1 MDWMMYIEDILQKVI
16 NADKDTRSKLIKEL
30 SDKLAEC
37 EKYKSY
43 LENASDTIAE
53 MDESGTVIYTT
64 NNWIRQLGYDP
75 EDIKGKAIFH
85 QFFHPDDAP
94 KAEEYLQKAYKTKK
108 TQTGFEYR
116 IKNIDGQYRWHS
128 ANLSPVLDDR
138 GKVSS
143 VVAIAH
149 SIHDRKMAEL
159 QLTERETLY
168 RLLLNTMQEAVIMV
182 DNNDIIKYV
191 NPRCCQLFDV
201 SPDEVIGK
209 IGYESFI
216 IPEDQQIIQNQ
227 NRKRTQG
234 LPDEYTVRGC
244 KKDGSIIWLKINGSP
259 LYDEQGKA
267 MGSVGIMTDITES
280 KKAMDALKRSE
291 EKFRDLFDNSM
302 AGVFQSSM
310 QDRYLNVNKRFA
322 TMFGYDSPE
331 EMINSV
337 TDIKKLYVN
346 PDERENLK
354 ELLIRDGMV
363 SNYEV
368 ELYRKDGSRFW
379 TSLAARYRV
388 SEEGVSVMEGA
399 NIDIT
404 ESKNLREQLLSGQKM
419 EAIGKLAA
427 GVAHDFN
434 NLLTLIL
441 GYSEDI
447 VEELPPNSPVR
458 ESADEIVKAG
468 LRAATLT
475 RELLTF
481 SKKQAVRCQDLDFNS
496 LLNNLKSIFVRI
508 LGDEITLNYHLAD
521 NIGVVKADSTQ
532 MEQVLVNLVLNARE
546 AMAPGG
552 ILRIKTR
559 NEKKDSNRHL
569 RQLDSPAEE
578 YVHLV
583 VSDTGMGIDKKNKH
597 KIFEPFFTTK
607 SDARGLGLS
616 TVWGT
621 VQQYGGI
628 VYAESEAG
636 KGCEMHILLPANAA
650 EQDIRPLSLGKADKG
665 KEESILV
672 VEDEI
677 ELCRL
682 IKKMLSNLGYK
693 VMATTKAR
701 EALDHFHN
709 NHVPDLLLTDVMMP
723 GMNGMQLIEAVKKLH
738 PRQKILVM
746 SGYTDDI
753 VSDHGLLGNI
763 IPFIPKPFT
772 ASQINPIIRQILDQ

>member
-1 MDWMMYIEDILQKVI
+1 
-16 NADKDTRSKLIKEL
+16 
-30 SDKLAEC
+30 
-37 EKYKSY
+37 
-43 LENASDTIAE
+43 
-53 MDESGTVIYTT
+53 
-64 NNWIRQLGYDP
+64 
-75 EDIKGKAIFH
+75 
-85 QFFHPDDAP
+85 
-94 KAEEYLQKAYKTKK
+94 
-108 TQTGFEYR
+108 
-116 IKNIDGQYRWHS
+116 
-128 ANLSPVLDDR
+128 
-138 GKVSS
+138 
-143 VVAIAH
+143 
-149 SIHDRKMAEL
+149 
-159 QLTERETLY
+159 
-168 RLLLNTMQEAVIMV
+168 
-182 DNNDIIKYV
+182 
-191 NPRCCQLFDV
+191 
-201 SPDEVIGK
+201 
-209 IGYESFI
+209 
-216 IPEDQQIIQNQ
+216 
-227 NRKRTQG
+227 
-234 LPDEYTVRGC
+234 
-244 KKDGSIIWLKINGSP
+244 
-259 LYDEQGKA
+259 
-267 MGSVGIMTDITES
+267 
-280 KKAMDALKRSE
+280 MDALKRSE

-346 PDERENLK
+346 PDEREKLK

-379 TSLAARYRV
+379 ISLAARNKI

-447 VEELPPNSPVR
+447 VEELPQNSPVR
-458 ESADEIVKAG
+458 ESAEEIVKAG

-508 LGDEITLNYHLAD
+508 LGDEIALHYHLAD

-559 NEKKDSNRHL
+559 NEKKESNRHL
-569 RQLDSPAEE
+569 RQLDAPAEE
-578 YVHLV
+578 YVHLI

-693 VMATTKAR
+693 VIATTKAR
-701 EALDHFHN
+701 EALDHFRN